1 MNAAVRSETI
11 VTRNWDF
18 YGFAALSLEAQSASR
33 AAMVDRV
40 SPSCMKM
47 ELIRA
52 ISSAVFP
59 SAMQQ
64 AMALMDRANSQ
75 DFIYYHLS
83 TLYVMRGGKIPS
95 ISFYPRYRLI
105 HA

>member
-1 MNAAVRSETI
+1 MRLISNLPRTSYLV
-11 VTRNWDF
+11 
-18 YGFAALSLEAQSASR
+18 SLGEHKASL

-52 ISSAVFP
+52 ISSADFP

-64 AMALMDRANSQ
+64 AREEIKIANSQ
-75 DFIYYHLS
+75 EFMTSPLW
-83 TLYVMRGGKIPS
+83 S
-95 ISFYPRYRLI
+95 I
-105 HA
+105 